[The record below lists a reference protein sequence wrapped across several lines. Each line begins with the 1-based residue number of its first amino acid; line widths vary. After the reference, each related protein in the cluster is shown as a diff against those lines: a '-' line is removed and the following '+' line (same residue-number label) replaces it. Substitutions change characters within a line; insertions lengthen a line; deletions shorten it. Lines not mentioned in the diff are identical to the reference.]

1 MRTGDRELRADRQGA
16 AQVIQ
21 VINVTRGTVL
31 AHRARRARTFF
42 DRGRG
47 LMFSPPLPGGAGL
60 VIDPCN
66 SIHMF
71 FMRYPLDIVFLDRQ
85 GRVVFMYEGIKPWR
99 VGRVVRGARMAVEL
113 PEGTIAASHTQPG
126 DEIALCE
133 AQAPVD
139 VHIA

>member
-1 MRTGDRELRADRQGA
+1 M
-16 AQVIQ
+16 
-21 VINVTRGTVL
+21 L